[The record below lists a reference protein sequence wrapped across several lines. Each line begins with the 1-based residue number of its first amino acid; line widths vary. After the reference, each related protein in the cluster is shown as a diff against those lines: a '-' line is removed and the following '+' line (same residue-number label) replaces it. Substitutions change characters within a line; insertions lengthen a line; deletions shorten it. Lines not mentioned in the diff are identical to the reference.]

1 MTQHLPIQSYHS
13 LEFHKIPQGQE
24 HDPYALETIR
34 DVLMSNMNPQLSRGI
49 IFLNNRKKCED
60 YAEKL
65 EQEFAKRGRKDLA
78 VGFYHAGMAA
88 EERSSTESE
97 FRNGERVVIFA
108 TKAFGMGIDIP
119 NIHFVFHQRPPSNLE
134 NYLQEIGRA
143 GRDSQSRE
151 QAGMEKVRCILF
163 YSETS
168 FAKAKTTLQTHRFH
182 WSDLESMRLAIAEYR
197 QQQANP
203 NHFIIPVDLIKE
215 SNDLKDKKNPETTQR
230 MLLYW
235 LEELGKIK
243 LGDRVVSHINLS
255 LGSSPTIASPLVK
268 LVEQNGGSR
277 EKSVSILISTIQ
289 DTLNLSSVNQVLTA
303 LFQAHKREE
312 IRVQRNL
319 RINMTKFGIEEADQ
333 KAYKLYELAQFKLK
347 KISLNWQDKQE
358 ISFKDLQFPDGSDRL
373 AKSWPKMVRLLN
385 RLNGISLRSKA
396 DGVQQIRI
404 RSQNPTSWR
413 KELEQIQ
420 QICPKLLAA
429 IQENHERQETI
440 NLGDLMALTSVEH
453 SHLFKATLSWLRD
466 LGYIRYEQDF
476 IPTSLELQINDESFE
491 SSIVDPSTRQADRE
505 VQQRFEDYH
514 VLKEWRLNALAAL
527 IEHDTIE
534 QRVDFIQQYFACK
547 NIKEIEELILN
558 QLPESSWLGSQLRL
572 EAFTKEMN
580 QLNHQQKQM
589 VEACVKKS
597 LIVTAGPG
605 TGKTRTLLLCV
616 ANLIVQERENP
627 DDILVLAYNAAV
639 VAELRSRLNNL
650 LRDLGYASS
659 YNRLHIYTFHGY
671 VRRSLGDRLPPECTV
686 EQYPAEYLNMTT
698 TNKSLLRPN
707 GREAPHYIFIDEYQ
721 DINDQRYEMLL
732 RIKGDNTHLIAIGDD
747 DQSIYGYERT
757 SSAVSRSSAA
767 YFKQFETEFQANLH
781 QLTINYR
788 SGNDILKKAN
798 QYISKNKIR
807 LRNEPLTPAQ
817 NDIKGHYSQSDKI
830 QGNTLEQISEKI
842 ADILKGKHSSVAVLF
857 RTNAELYR
865 TLGPIQK
872 RFQNQAQIRVQG
884 GKYKFASLRQIAV
897 VLDRLQPERDHRIDS
912 FEPDFLTYISN
923 IYSNCKLNLGAD
935 WDDKSYSLLVAAAWF
950 FEASYPGYSTISDF
964 IDYIQNIGDFSEL
977 LRLDQLYSTSQQQAK
992 TNIILSTIHKIKG
1005 LEFDAVLIPPADC
1018 NQDISSQEA
1027 IEEERRLRYVAMTRA
1042 RDYLHILVGEREE
1055 KLFKGEF
1062 IKQQKNP
1069 QIGLKFDSGSG
1080 YDANNDKGG
1089 RGMLTLFTF
1098 AQDEYAEKYTNHQ
1111 VTQGTGEGLQWV
1123 IFKSICEG
1131 DDLELHWQEESVT
1144 SYPNYPKTPGY
1155 YHLYHCKSQTKIAR
1169 VTRANSKKIC
1179 ELFQKENLPF
1189 NVLVGIYVT
1198 NVSRFRV
1205 PNAGEDGSQYNSNL
1219 CSSVCQQKYYYIVDC
1234 AGYLKTR

>member
-13 LEFHKIPQGQE
+13 LEFDKIPQGQE
-24 HDPYALETIR
+24 HDDYALAKIR
-34 DVLMSNMNPQLSRGI
+34 DVLISNMNPQLSRGI

-65 EQEFAKRGRKDLA
+65 EQEFAKLGRNDLA

-97 FRNGERVVIFA
+97 FRNGEKVVIFA

-151 QAGMEKVRCILF
+151 RAGMDKVRCILF
-163 YSETS
+163 YSENS
-168 FAKAKTTLQTHRFH
+168 FAKAKTRLQTHRLH

-215 SNDLKDKKNPETTQR
+215 SNDLKDKNNPETTQR

-255 LGSSPTIASPLVK
+255 LGLSANISSPLVK
-268 LVEQNGGSR
+268 LVEQKGGSR
-277 EKSVSILISTIQ
+277 EKTVSILISTIQ

-303 LFQAHKREE
+303 LFQAHQREE

-319 RINMTKFGIEEADQ
+319 RIKMTKFGIEESEKQ
-333 KAYKLYELAQFKLK
+333 SYKLHELAQFKLK

-358 ISFKDLQFPDGSDRL
+358 ISCKDLQFLDESDRL
-373 AKSWPKMVRLLN
+373 GKSWPKMVRLLN
-385 RLNGISLRSKA
+385 RLNGISFKSKA
-396 DGVQQIRI
+396 NGVQQIRI
-404 RSQNPTSWR
+404 ISQNSTSWR
-413 KELEQIQ
+413 KELKQIHE
-420 QICPKLLAA
+420 ICPKLLAA
-429 IQENHERQETI
+429 IQENYERQETI

-453 SHLFKATLSWLRD
+453 SHLFKASLSWLRD

-476 IPTSLELQINDESFE
+476 IPMSLELHINDEAFE
-491 SSIVDPSTRQADRE
+491 SSIVDPSTRPGERE

-514 VLKEWRLNALAAL
+514 LLKEWRLNALAAL
-527 IEHDTIE
+527 IEHHTIE
-534 QRVDFIQQYFACK
+534 QRVSFIQQYFACK
-547 NIKEIEELILN
+547 NIQDIEELILN
-558 QLPESSWLGSQLRL
+558 QLPEMSWLGSQLRL

-580 QLNHQQKQM
+580 QLNHEQKHM

-627 DDILVLAYNAAV
+627 DDILVLAYNTAV
-639 VAELRSRLNNL
+639 VAELRSRLSTL

-659 YNRLHIYTFHGY
+659 YNRLHIYTFHSY
-671 VRRSLGDRLPPECTV
+671 VRRTLGDRLPPECTV
-686 EQYPAEYLNMTT
+686 EHYLEEYLSMTK

-721 DINDQRYEMLL
+721 DVNKQRYQMLL

-747 DQSIYGYERT
+747 DQSIYGYERK
-757 SSAVSRSSAA
+757 SSKDDCSPAA
-767 YFKQFETEFQANLH
+767 YFTKFEDDFQATSNE
-781 QLTINYR
+781 LTINYR
-788 SGNDILKKAN
+788 SGPEILEKAN
-798 QYISKNKIR
+798 QYIKRNSKR
-807 LRNEPLTPAQ
+807 RRHEPLTPGRS
-817 NDIKGHYSQSDKI
+817 DITGNYSQSSI
-830 QGNTLEQISEKI
+830 TSAENPLEQILARIE
-842 ADILKGKHSSVAVLF
+842 DILKHNYSSAAVLF

-865 TLGPIQK
+865 VLGSIQK
-872 RFQNQAQIRVQG
+872 RFQGQAQIHVQG
-884 GKYKFASLRQIAV
+884 GTYKFASLRQIAV
-897 VLDRLQPERDHRIDS
+897 LLDKLKSESDRRIDS
-912 FEPDFLTYISN
+912 FQPDFLTYIGN
-923 IYSNCKLNLGAD
+923 TYSTCKLNLGAD
-935 WDDKSYSLLVAAAWF
+935 WDDNAYHLLVAAACYF
-950 FEASYPGYSTISDF
+950 QAGNPGYSTISEL
-964 IDYIQNIGDFSEL
+964 IDYIYNIGDFSEL
-977 LRLDQLYSTSQQQAK
+977 LRLKQLYSTSQQQVK

-1005 LEFDAVLIPPADC
+1005 LEFDAVLVPPADC
-1018 NQDISSQEA
+1018 NLDQEA

-1042 RDYLHILVGEREE
+1042 RDYLHLMVGEREK
-1055 KLFKGEF
+1055 KLFNGKP
-1062 IKQQKNP
+1062 IKTQKNP

-1098 AQDEYAEKYTNHQ
+1098 AQDEYAYKYTNHR

-1131 DDLELHWQEESVT
+1131 DDLELHWQEESRT
-1144 SYPNYPKTPGY
+1144 RYNNHQENSGY
-1155 YHLYHCKSQTKIAR
+1155 YHLYHCKLQTKIAR

-1179 ELFQKENLPF
+1179 DFFQKEDLRF
-1189 NVLVGIYVT
+1189 NSLVGIYVT

-1205 PNAGEDGSQYNSNL
+1205 PNAGEDGSKYNSNL
-1219 CSSVCQQKYYYIVDC
+1219 CSSVLQEKYYYIVDC
-1234 AGYLKTR
+1234 AGYLQAR